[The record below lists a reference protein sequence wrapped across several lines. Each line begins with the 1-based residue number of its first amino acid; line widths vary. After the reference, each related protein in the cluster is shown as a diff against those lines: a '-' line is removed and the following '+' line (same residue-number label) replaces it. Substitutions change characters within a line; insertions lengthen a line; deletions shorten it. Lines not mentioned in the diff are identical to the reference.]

1 MTLAALQTRFHGAI
15 TGSGA
20 PDDAGWDE
28 AQRRGLAVYRNAYR
42 MRLVETL
49 RASFEKT
56 WSWIGDDSFDTAA
69 IHHLVAHPPA
79 SWTLDEAGRGFAAT
93 LAELF
98 PGDPEVAELAA
109 LEWDMSQAF
118 IAADAVAATAQDFA
132 RKTAA
137 YADEHWSAMRLEFI
151 PSLLVRPVAT
161 DCAADSRLSSRT
173 RSCRSSAMTIPAGA
187 PPPSAMIDSAS
198 RMAVPAVITSST
210 TSTRLPDSDAPTRV
224 PPSPC
229 ALASLRLN
237 ASGRSR
243 PRRAYSQASA
253 VASGMPL

>member
-79 SWTLDEAGRGFAAT
+79 SWTLDEAGRGFADT
-93 LAELF
+93 LVELF
-98 PGDPEVAELAA
+98 SGDPEVAELAA

-118 IAADAVAATAQDFA
+118 IGADAAAASAQDFA
-132 RKTAA
+132 VATAA
-137 YADEHWSAMRLEFI
+137 YTDEDWAAMRLDFV
-151 PSLLVRPVAT
+151 PGLAVRPVAT
-161 DCAADSRLSSRT
+161 DCAAIWHAIADGGP
-173 RSCRSSAMTIPAGA
+173 IP
-187 PPPSAMIDSAS
+187 
-198 RMAVPAVITSST
+198 
-210 TSTRLPDSDAPTRV
+210 SDASLPAPRAV
-224 PPSPC
+224 AVWRRGFQPC
-229 ALASLRLN
+229 FRMLDDDEGESFALLRQGATFGSLCEMLIGLHG
-237 ASGRSR
+237 AEEGV
-243 PRRAYSQASA
+243 RRAGSFITRWITDEI
-253 VASGMPL
+253 VAAIY